1 MYGFFIITRC
11 SHWLRVWSGG
21 RLGHFDADLGRATRT
36 NDHDLGGY
44 LLAKHQSQ
52 PNPSLVKGNTIDT
65 NKSSGK

>member
-1 MYGFFIITRC
+1 MSAEMSPFLRQITGI
-11 SHWLRVWSGG
+11 LPQKINTQ
-21 RLGHFDADLGRATRT
+21 RAREEYQ
-36 NDHDLGGY
+36 DY